1 MTNNWLR
8 IVAGSY
14 WHSLTLA
21 AMVWGAL
28 GVFTI
33 LLGLVSVDFRMPLP
47 DSFLALAVGL
57 LGCFFPSS
65 RSSRLRLSHLPVLL
79 RLVGLS
85 LIVAG
90 SLDLILAFQSN
101 LYVFRGVL
109 VICVGLGCFLLPFYT
124 GKDSFRRDGSWLWTM
139 LLLYLLASIWWLYA
153 LNQTLKGESVLQDSV
168 PGIILVGHF
177 VILTMLYICRDIVFQ
192 FYVMESERDKALEH
206 LSRSQQHY
214 RSLFDHNPSAAFSLD
229 LSGRFTDLNE
239 AGEEYLQTKKEDVL
253 GLHYEYVLAS
263 SEMARVAIA
272 FNKALQGEPRHY
284 ETIIVR
290 KSGERKVLNV
300 SNIPMMEDGRV
311 SGVFGIAQDI
321 TNVKHAY
328 TELEHVNGE
337 LENFAAVASHDL
349 QEPLRKI
356 VRFGELLQQAEL
368 PEKEVDYLKRMVSAS
383 RRMQQLIHEILEL
396 ARLGKDSMNVQPVDL
411 SSIAQAVIKEHKAKL
426 SVIGAQTDVSLKHSV
441 DADPKLIKR
450 VFDNLV
456 TNAIKYS
463 RKDRKLKI
471 ALYSQLISADNVAV
485 YFSDNGIGI
494 DASHHQA
501 VFKPFKRLHSRSEVA
516 GTGMGLAIVKKIVD
530 LHHGSVVLS
539 SQIGEGTTIKLMLP
553 RRSELG

>member
-57 LGCFFPSS
+57 LGCFFSSS

-214 RSLFDHNPSAAFSLD
+214 RSLFDHN
-229 LSGRFTDLNE
+229 
-239 AGEEYLQTKKEDVL
+239 
-253 GLHYEYVLAS
+253 
-263 SEMARVAIA
+263 
-272 FNKALQGEPRHY
+272 
-284 ETIIVR
+284 
-290 KSGERKVLNV
+290 
-300 SNIPMMEDGRV
+300 
-311 SGVFGIAQDI
+311 
-321 TNVKHAY
+321 Y

-426 SVIGAQTDVSLKHSV
+426 SVIGAQTEVSLKHSV